1 MGCKE
6 LIESLRKIRDEKIVA
21 IWNEVEAEAAVIQD
35 GVSRKREQLRS
46 DLEGEKAAAV
56 NEKNERALSEAQRSS
71 RSHRLTA
78 EKGITE
84 RLFALAARSLGQAR
98 TEQYPAVFRELVRE
112 LPPFTWKKVQVHQAD
127 ASLAREHFPGAEI
140 VPAEGI
146 TGGFIAAIEGERI
159 RVDNSF
165 EKRLE
170 RCWPELVPEMIK
182 EIYEQH
188 VQR

>member
-6 LIESLRKIRDEKIVA
+6 LIESLRKIRDEKIIA
-21 IWNEVEAEAAVIQD
+21 IWNEVEAEAAMIRD
-35 GVSRKREQLRS
+35 GISKKREQLGS
-46 DLEGEKAAAV
+46 ELERKKAAAL
-56 NEKNERALSEAQRSS
+56 NEKNEQALSEANRSS
-71 RSHRLTA
+71 RSHRLDA
-78 EKGITE
+78 EQRITE
-84 RLFALAARSLGQAR
+84 RLHGLAARELEKAR
-98 TEQYPAVFRELVRE
+98 TVQYPAVFRELVRE
-112 LPPFTWKKVQVHQAD
+112 LPPFTWKKVQVNHAD
-127 ASLAREHFPGAEI
+127 APLAREHFPGAEI
-140 VPAEGI
+140 IPTEGI
-146 TGGFIAAIEGERI
+146 SGGFIAAIEGERI

>member
-6 LIESLRKIRDEKIVA
+6 LIESLRKIRDEKIIA
-21 IWNEVEAEAAVIQD
+21 IWNEIEAEAAVMRE
-35 GVSRKREQLRS
+35 GVSRKREELRI
-46 DLEGEKAAAV
+46 DLERKQAAAV
-56 NEKNERALSEAQRSS
+56 SEKNEQALSEAVRSS

-78 EKGITE
+78 EREITE
-84 RLFALAARSLGQAR
+84 RLFDLAAHSLGQAR
-98 TEQYPAVFRELVRE
+98 TGAYPAVFRELVHE
-112 LPPFTWKKVQVHQAD
+112 LPPLTWKQVQVNQAD
-127 ASLAREHFPGAEI
+127 AALAREHFPGAEI

-182 EIYEQH
+182 EIYEHH

>member
-21 IWNEVEAEAAVIQD
+21 IWNEVEAEAAVIKD
-35 GVSRKREQLRS
+35 EVSRKREQLRS
-46 DLEGEKAAAV
+46 DLELKEAAAAS
-56 NEKNERALSEAQRSS
+56 EKNEQALSEAHRSS

-78 EKGITE
+78 EKEITD

-98 TEQYPAVFRELVRE
+98 TGEYPAVFRELVRE
-112 LPPFTWKKVQVHQAD
+112 LPSFIWKQIQVNHAD
-127 ASLAREHFPGAEI
+127 ASLAREYFPAAEI
-140 VPAEGI
+140 VPADGI
-146 TGGFIAAIEGERI
+146 TGGLIATVEGERI

-182 EIYEQH
+182 EIYEHH